1 MITVVVSVGSG
12 TDWTCGAKVLKHTPF
27 SKRDFCG
34 LAWIMGEFR
43 DSGHDS
49 CLEGGARIVTLT
61 NGSTRFVGCR
71 CRSVIKGTHAVHIRP
86 IAGRT
91 VGPIRATARP
101 HSLSLR
107 PRNRLHHHGPRPQ

>member
-1 MITVVVSVGSG
+1 

-49 CLEGGARIVTLT
+49 CLEGGARIVSLT
-61 NGSTRFVGCR
+61 NGSTRFVASYAKDGLTKW
-71 CRSVIKGTHAVHIRP
+71 RS
-86 IAGRT
+86 
-91 VGPIRATARP
+91 
-101 HSLSLR
+101 
-107 PRNRLHHHGPRPQ
+107 PQNL